1 MKNNPNVVTAEN
13 AVDHMN
19 MGSRERQ
26 LLKLALSGAGG
37 KLTNENTGEELK
49 IWVGTQEQLDAL
61 TQEDG
66 VLYFVTE

>member
-19 MGSRERQ
+19 MGYRERQ